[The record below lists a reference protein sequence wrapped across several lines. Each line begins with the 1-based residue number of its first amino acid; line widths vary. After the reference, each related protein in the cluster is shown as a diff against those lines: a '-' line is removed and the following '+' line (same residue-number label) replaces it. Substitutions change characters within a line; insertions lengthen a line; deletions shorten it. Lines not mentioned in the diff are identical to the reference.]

1 MKQTVITVIT
11 VIGVLDSVSVYR
23 GSPAPVRRDSEH
35 RIVTP
40 QSTFPR
46 EHPEYPG
53 KEGA

>member
-1 MKQTVITVIT
+1 MKETVITVIT
-11 VIGVLDSVSVYR
+11 VIGMSAFALLRR
-23 GSPAPVRRDSEH
+23 GSPTPVRRDSEH